1 MSDDERETEMYRTFM
16 QKKRKQ
22 NKNAKQRLR
31 VSTRT
36 GQEVYS
42 SMIKNTFEQ
51 VRTINRKVEQ
61 Q

>member
-1 MSDDERETEMYRTFM
+1 M

-31 VSTRT
+31 LSTRT